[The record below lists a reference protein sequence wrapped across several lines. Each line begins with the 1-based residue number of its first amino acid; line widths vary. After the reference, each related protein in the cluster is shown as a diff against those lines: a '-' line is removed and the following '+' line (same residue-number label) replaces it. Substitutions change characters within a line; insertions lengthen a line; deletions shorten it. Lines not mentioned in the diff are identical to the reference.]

1 MVSRRQLLVRSTGAL
16 GAWGAFGTFGVSAP
30 AFAQTGLETARIF
43 AGFAPGG
50 TVDSVCRRVADKL
63 RGSYAANTIVENRT
77 GAGGQLA
84 IQATKSA
91 PPDGSTLL
99 LTPMGMV
106 GIYPHIYK
114 KLPYDPVADLTPV
127 SLCCTFEHGIAVGP
141 AVPAS
146 VRNVS
151 ELLAWW
157 KANPKSA
164 SYGSPGAGAM
174 PHFIG
179 VLLGR
184 TAGIDLTHVPFR
196 GTQPAV
202 QDMLGGQIPAVC
214 GPLGEFVQH
223 AAAGRLRI
231 LGTSGSKRSRFT
243 PQVATLA
250 EQGLADLV
258 FSEWFGFYMP
268 PQASADVVQRLN
280 TALRAALAMPDV
292 VEGLGLVGLE
302 ASSSS
307 AAELAALQK
316 RDTERWGPIV
326 KAIGFTA
333 DS

>member
-1 MVSRRQLLVRSTGAL
+1 MVSRRQLLLRSTGAL
-16 GAWGAFGTFGVSAP
+16 GALAMARP
-30 AFAQTGLETARIF
+30 ALAQGSLESARIF

-50 TVDSVCRRVADKL
+50 TIDLVCRRVSDKL
-63 RGSYAANTIVENRT
+63 RGSYASSMVVENRT

-84 IQATKSA
+84 IQATKGA
-91 PPDGSTLL
+91 APDGSTFL
-99 LTPMGMV
+99 LTPMGML

-127 SLCCTFEHGIAVGP
+127 SLCCTFEHGVAVGP

-146 VRNVS
+146 VRTVP

-184 TAGIDLTHVPFR
+184 SAGVELTHVPFR

-202 QDMLGGQIPAVC
+202 LDMIGGQIPAVC

-223 AAAGRLRI
+223 AAAGRVRI
-231 LGTSGSKRSRFT
+231 LGTSGPKRSRFT
-243 PQVATLA
+243 PQVPTLA
-250 EQGLADLV
+250 EQGFTELV
-258 FSEWFGFYMP
+258 FTEWFGFYLP
-268 PQASADVVQRLN
+268 GQAPGEVVQRLN
-280 TALRAALAMPDV
+280 TALRGALAAPDV
-292 VEGLGLVGLE
+292 VEGLGVVGLE
-302 ASSSS
+302 AAS
-307 AAELAALQK
+307 
-316 RDTERWGPIV
+316 
-326 KAIGFTA
+326 
-333 DS
+333 

>member
-1 MVSRRQLLVRSTGAL
+1 MGGL
-16 GAWGAFGTFGVSAP
+16 GIGSA
-30 AFAQTGLETARIF
+30 AFAQGQLETAKLI
-43 AGFAPGG
+43 AGFAAGG
-50 TVDSVCRRVADKL
+50 TVDSVSRRVADKL
-63 RGSYAANTIVENRT
+63 RGSYASTTVVENRT

-84 IQATKSA
+84 IQALKSA
-91 PPDGSTLL
+91 APDGSTLL
-99 LTPMGMV
+99 LTPMGML

-127 SLCCTFEHGIAVGP
+127 SLCCTFEHGLAVGP

-146 VRNVS
+146 VKTVP

-184 TAGIDLTHVPFR
+184 SAGIELTHVPFR

-202 QDMLGGQIPAVC
+202 LDMIGGQIPAVC
-214 GPLGEFVQH
+214 GPIGEFVQH
-223 AAAGRLRI
+223 AAAGKIRI
-231 LGTSGSKRSRFT
+231 LGTSGAKRSRFT
-243 PQVATLA
+243 PQVATFA
-250 EQGLADLV
+250 EQGQADLV
-258 FSEWFGFYMP
+258 FNEWFGFYLP

-280 TALRAALAMPDV
+280 TALRAALAAPDV
-292 VEGLGLVGLE
+292 VEGLAAVALE
-302 ASSSS
+302 AASSSS
-307 AAELAALQK
+307 SELAARQK